1 VWSNRRSSGPI
12 AAGVAFNI
20 EPPGANNGHRA
31 RDKSV
36 REQESANAM
45 KLDLDSIAKVAR
57 AIARMRCAATVW
69 LSILAGILSPSLLA
83 APAKVEVENVRVGF
97 DASLS
102 AKAPNTFKIG
112 TWTPVWVQ
120 LRGGA
125 EQFSGFMEVSVADD
139 DGTPVAYRMAVKVEA
154 NKSERFTAYVRPGSR
169 EPEISI
175 RLIDSNGNRVGGAS
189 QDAAM
194 PQAPQAF
201 MPYENLIL
209 TLGRPQGVETMVE
222 LPGFK
227 IPARMGNNFGSEEIV
242 TARIDV
248 QGDLIPGRWYG
259 YDAARAIVL
268 DTNDRAAMSAL
279 DALRGRPLVDWVER
293 GGHLVVS
300 VGANWQIV
308 RDSVLAPLLPGL
320 PNGQERVT
328 SLEALDAFVSS
339 TKQITPPGTA
349 PVMVTKLQEVKERG
363 GTVLAWTSNLPLVI
377 RGAYGFG
384 RVTMITLDVD
394 QKPFSDW
401 PDRSLFW
408 VKALDLKR
416 PAVDATGGAAMGG
429 RGFGRNGVSDL
440 SSLLRASL
448 EVFPGVK
455 LIPFG
460 WVAFFIFLY
469 ILLIG
474 PGDYFFLKKVLKRME
489 LTWITF
495 PTIVLTVSLVAY
507 YAAYVLKGNDLLVNK
522 VDLVDIDQE
531 AGVARGNTWVSLFSP
546 QNRDYNMHVIPTPL
560 DAKDAVPAA
569 TSSGDGTARAPAGTE
584 VVMSWFSVP
593 EDQFAAMGS
602 SSRRFSFS
610 GSGYAYQPVGGVEYL
625 ENVRIPIWSTKC
637 VTAQWFGPA
646 APLVDSDLEQK
657 GTDRVEGTVTNRQS
671 IPLEDAMLAYGKEV
685 YLLGDLKPGAA
696 VRVELASHRNLSG
709 HLKDKS
715 NHYQSQQQWNR
726 DEIKFD
732 RSDLMRAVMF
742 HDSEVAPANERVL
755 SNAPLH
761 HIDLSG
767 QLALQRP
774 MLVARIAHTGARL
787 VLDKAPSPPKIDQ
800 LTLVRLILPLK
811 KSQGATR

>member
-1 VWSNRRSSGPI
+1 
-12 AAGVAFNI
+12 
-20 EPPGANNGHRA
+20 
-31 RDKSV
+31 
-36 REQESANAM
+36 M
-45 KLDLDSIAKVAR
+45 KLDLDPITKVAR
-57 AIARMRCAATVW
+57 AVARLRCATAVW
-69 LSILAGILSPSLLA
+69 LSILAGICSPGLLA
-83 APAKVEVENVRVGF
+83 APAKVEVENIRVGF

-125 EQFSGFMEVSVADD
+125 EPFSGFMEVSVKDD
-139 DGTPVAYRMAVKVEA
+139 DGTPVAYRMAVKTEA

-175 RLIDSNGNRVGGAS
+175 RLLDSSGTRVGGAS
-189 QDAAM
+189 QDTAM
-194 PQAPQAF
+194 PQPPQAF
-201 MPYENLIL
+201 MPNENLIL
-209 TLGRPQGVETMVE
+209 TIGRPQGVETMVE

-227 IPARMGNNFGSEEIV
+227 IPTRLPNNFGVEELV

-248 QGDLIPGRWYG
+248 QNDLIPGRWYG

-268 DTNDRAAMSAL
+268 DTNDRQAMSAL

-293 GGHLVVS
+293 GGHLVVA
-300 VGANWQIV
+300 VGANWQLV

-320 PNGQERVT
+320 PSGLERVT
-328 SLEALDAFVSS
+328 SLEALDHFAGSQ
-339 TKQITPPGTA
+339 KQITPPGTK
-349 PVMVTKLQEVKERG
+349 PVMVTKLQEVTERG
-363 GTVLAWTSNLPLVI
+363 GTVLAVTSNLPLVV

-384 RVTMITLDVD
+384 RVTLVTIDVD
-394 QKPFSDW
+394 QAPFSDW
-401 PDRSLFW
+401 LDRSLFW

-416 PAVDATGGAAMGG
+416 PAADAAGSGAAMGG
-429 RGFGRNGVSDL
+429 RGFGRYGISDL
-440 SSLLRASL
+440 SSQLRASL
-448 EVFPGVK
+448 EQFPGVK

-522 VDLVDIDQE
+522 IDLVDIDQE
-531 AGVARGNTWVSLFSP
+531 AGVTRGNTWMSLFSP
-546 QNRDYNMHVIPTPL
+546 QNRDYNMHAIPTPL
-560 DAKDAVPAA
+560 DSKEEATAT
-569 TSSGDGTARAPAGTE
+569 TSSGGDTARAPAGTE

-610 GSGYAYQPVGGVEYL
+610 GSGYAYQPVGGVEFL

-637 VTAQWFGPA
+637 VAAQWFGRA

-671 IPLEDAMLAYGKEV
+671 FALEDAALAYGKEV
-685 YLLGDLKPGAA
+685 YILGDLKPGAA

-709 HLKDKS
+709 HLRDKS
-715 NHYQSQQQWNR
+715 AKYISQQQWNR
-726 DEIKFD
+726 DDFQID
-732 RSDLMRAVMF
+732 RSALMQAVMF
-742 HDSEVAPANERVL
+742 HDSETTTANEHNL
-755 SNAPLH
+755 GNGPLH
-761 HIDLSG
+761 RIDLAG
-767 QLALQRP
+767 QLALHRP
-774 MLVARIAHTGARL
+774 MLVARIHRAGARL

-811 KSQGATR
+811 KAQGATR